1 MGITRVADIT
11 GLDTIGVPV
20 VMVCRPNSRSL
31 AVSQGK
37 GVSLAT
43 AKASGLME
51 AVELHHAE
59 RISVPLRLGSYEEL
73 RRRHRVVDVDALPGV
88 ATSVFHPERPLLW
101 IEGHDLLQDEA
112 VWVPYELVH
121 ANFTV
126 PYPPGG
132 GCFPMSSNGL
142 ASGNHLLE
150 AISHGIC
157 ELVERDA
164 TTLWHL
170 LDEAARRRTRID
182 LARIDDHDCRE
193 VLARCELAGVAVT
206 VWDMTSDVEIP
217 GFYCVITER
226 VENPMRPLGASAGM
240 GCHPDPAIAL
250 LRAILEAVQSR
261 LTVIAGSRDDMGRNV
276 YEQAHSGD
284 QRPAS
289 RVREEDAVPGRRLH
303 DVPGWSAD
311 SLDADVTWELDRLGA
326 IGVSEVVVVD
336 LTDPAF
342 GLPVVRVVIPGLE
355 GPDNLPGYRPG
366 RRARAR
372 AAEHG

>member
-1 MGITRVADIT
+1 MGITRVADVT

-37 GVSLAT
+37 GVSLAA

-59 RISVPLRLGSYEEL
+59 RICLPLRLGSYDEL
-73 RRRHRVVDVDALPGV
+73 RRRHRVVDVDALPRA

-101 IEGHDLLQDEA
+101 IEGHDLLRDEA

-121 ANFTV
+121 ADFTV

-150 AISHGIC
+150 AISHAIC
-157 ELVERDA
+157 EVVERDA

-170 LDEAARRRTRID
+170 LDEAARRRTRVD
-182 LARIDDHDCRE
+182 LAPIDDHDCCE
-193 VLARCELAGVAVT
+193 VLARCEGAGVAVA
-206 VWDMTSDVEIP
+206 VWDMTSDVGIP
-217 GFYCVITER
+217 GFYCVMTER
-226 VENPMRPLGASAGM
+226 VEDPMHPLGASAGM

-250 LRAILEAVQSR
+250 LRAILEAAQSR
-261 LTVIAGSRDDMGRNV
+261 LTVIAGSRDDVGRSL
-276 YEQAHSGD
+276 YEQARSAD
-284 QRPAS
+284 QGPAL
-289 RVREEDAVPGRRLH
+289 RAREEAAVPDRRLH
-303 DVPGWSAD
+303 DVLGWSGD
-311 SLDADVTWELDRLGA
+311 SVDADVAWELDRLRA
-326 IGVSEVVVVD
+326 IGVPEVVVVD

-342 GLPVVRVVIPGLE
+342 RLPVVRLVIPGLE
-355 GPDNLPGYRPG
+355 GPDNIPGYRPG

-372 AAEHG
+372 AAGRA